1 MAKTFKPKIM
11 LTFYKIEGDGL
22 VFFQRFLNILLIFSV
37 SVVFFGEFVENG
49 RAFAQEE
56 EPQKCIK
63 LIDPTTVSELQELRV
78 CLKKLA
84 RERKDG
90 NENKTIKRSYEGSL
104 KLIEKLTMKSD
115 NKSSKNLPEES

>member
-1 MAKTFKPKIM
+1 MATTFKPKIM
-11 LTFYKIEGDGL
+11 RIFIRIMDSSVVSVLC
-22 VFFQRFLNILLIFSV
+22 FLNFLFICSV

>member
-1 MAKTFKPKIM
+1 MSPWDPNISVLFV
-11 LTFYKIEGDGL
+11 LC
-22 VFFQRFLNILLIFSV
+22 VFLFPTVSVPCFLNFLFICSV

-90 NENKTIKRSYEGSL
+90 NENKTNYEIGRASCR
-104 KLIEKLTMKSD
+104 ERV
-115 NKSSKNLPEES
+115 

>member
-1 MAKTFKPKIM
+1 MVTTFKPKIM
-11 LTFYKIEGDGL
+11 RTFIRIMDSS
-22 VFFQRFLNILLIFSV
+22 VVSVPCFLNFLFICSV
-37 SVVFFGEFVENG
+37 SVVFFGEFVENKM
-49 RAFAQEE
+49 AFAQEE
-56 EPQKCIK
+56 ELQKCIK

-90 NENKTIKRSYEGSL
+90 NENKTIQRSYEGSL

>member
-1 MAKTFKPKIM
+1 MRKFIRIM
-11 LTFYKIEGDGL
+11 DSS
-22 VFFQRFLNILLIFSV
+22 VVSVPCFLNFLFICSV

-63 LIDPTTVSELQELRV
+63 LIDPTTVSELQDLRV